1 MEQYSMIWGE
11 NGYYSWT
18 RYYIIDGMFIAEKLT
33 HKIVD
38 ILKQG

>member
-1 MEQYSMIWGE
+1 MGLFDMIWGE
-11 NGYYSWT
+11 NGYYSPA

-33 HKIVD
+33 HKIID